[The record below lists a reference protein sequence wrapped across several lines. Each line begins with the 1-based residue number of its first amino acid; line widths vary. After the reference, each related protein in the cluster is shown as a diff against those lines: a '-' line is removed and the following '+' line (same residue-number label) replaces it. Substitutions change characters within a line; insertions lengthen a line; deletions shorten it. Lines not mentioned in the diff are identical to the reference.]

1 MSYNF
6 KNKKKMKKEL
16 RFLPKYNNF
25 GIEKVE
31 LAYEAAPVVTLSDE
45 CYKELGL
52 KRPPENAPKVAFL
65 MGQDGDFNTIDK
77 PYAYALTL
85 AGLNII
91 AVGYVHCEQM
101 NGCHALLLPGGAFI
115 SPAQYY
121 MEGDPAAA
129 NDETSLR
136 AEAYRKCF
144 HQATLTGIPVLGIC
158 AGMQMIFCELGCRMT
173 SNLKDFLGD
182 KVEHKTTAMH
192 AHEVDVIPGT
202 LLHELTRVRKL
213 KVNSRHTEGIV
224 ETNNLVTINALAPD
238 GCPEAL
244 EVTEDGANIFGVQW
258 HPEDYV
264 MQGDKKHFAIYQWL
278 ARKAHETQAFV
289 RATEETITKF
299 T

>member
-1 MSYNF
+1 
-6 KNKKKMKKEL
+6 MKKEL
-16 RFLPKYNNF
+16 RFLPEYNNF
-25 GIEKVE
+25 GIEKIE
-31 LAYEAAPVVTLSDE
+31 LAYEKAHVVTLSTE

-52 KRPPENAPKVAFL
+52 KRPPKDAPNVAFL
-65 MGQDGDFNTIDK
+65 LGQDGIYYTIDK

-85 AGLNII
+85 AGLNIVCVDY
-91 AVGYVHCEQM
+91 AHCEKQM
-101 NGCHALLLPGGAFI
+101 SGCHALLLPGGAFV

-144 HQATLTGIPVLGIC
+144 HQATLMGIPILGIC
-158 AGMQMIFCELGCRMT
+158 AGMQMIAGELGCRMT

-182 KVEHKTTAMH
+182 EVAHKTTAH
-192 AHEVDVIPGT
+192 EAHEIDIIPGT
-202 LLHELTRVRKL
+202 LLHELTKAKKL
-213 KVNSRHTEGIV
+213 VVNSRHTEGIV
-224 ETNNLVTINALAPD
+224 ETNNLVTINALSPD

-244 EVTEDGANIFGVQW
+244 EVAEDGANIFGVQW

-264 MQGDKKHFAIYQWL
+264 MKGDKKHLAIYRWL
-278 ARKAHETQAFV
+278 AQKARETQAFN
-289 RATEETITKF
+289 RAIEETVTEF